1 MTKSKAIK
9 SFLKALSHQVP
20 NESLDPLLKPQNDA
34 LFVLLNSSIEALP
47 MGSAIRKEVD
57 SNMVDC
63 IDVFRK
69 ELEMRK
75 QEMEKKTNVH
85 DEDEENV
92 QFSTDEKIPLINSK
106 LFHLAYNQS
115 NGNDMERF
123 ICSDYATGEI
133 ILNHILSKGKKKT
146 ASVRDVNV
154 AIQHAFSAGQLSSLD
169 EYIQLFVE
177 KLGSSNLSR
186 SDVVAEIKSF
196 LKLVLLSKDALGV
209 PMDTMKAIDLG
220 KIVGEL
226 VTIAVTNT
234 EEYNIALIKANQYN
248 DSGDNDSS
256 DDETL
261 KVLPKKHMSKSEY
274 ITMKEECVR
283 DALLVLCMIYSF
295 TNSMDAFKIAP
306 AYLTTGL
313 IGVLQDMSGKDD
325 HALKESTEILIKAL
339 DRSNVMDKHEL
350 PSAKLIQDATKRIQ
364 VLSKWAERV
373 LKAASLQS
381 QAASEEAAPNS
392 NPIFVMD
399 TFANDVS
406 VESDSDNDAD
416 DDSNESES
424 AHSSDSD
431 SNEDKEPMFIL
442 DTEKSDIGLEVTN
455 NDDDENEEEE
465 EDDDSDNYD
474 HDGNDDEQEEK
485 ENENNNDE
493 NDDDDDRSEAES
505 DRNEIKETK
514 SKKPSLNKQSKAVL
528 EAVPEDEEV
537 DPTPS
542 KTTTSKTVHT
552 APRRRTR
559 SNSNMSNLSA
569 DTPTRM
575 TRSRARGMSTSSVDT
590 FGQESIASSSSKT
603 TPRSN
608 RKRSVSGASE
618 TPVATRRSSRRLK

>member
-57 SNMVDC
+57 SNMEDC

-75 QEMEKKTNVH
+75 QEMEKKTNAH
-85 DEDEENV
+85 DEDVENV
-92 QFSTDEKIPLINSK
+92 PFSTDEKIPLINSK

-115 NGNDMERF
+115 NGKDMERF
-123 ICSDYATGEI
+123 LCSDYATGEI

-177 KLGSSNLSR
+177 NLESSNGSR

-196 LKLVLLSKDALGV
+196 LKLILLSKDALGV
-209 PMDTMKAIDLG
+209 PMDTIKAIDLG

-234 EEYNIALIKANQYN
+234 EEYNIALIKANRY
-248 DSGDNDSS
+248 DDDDDDSS

-261 KVLPKKHMSKSEY
+261 KVLPKKHLPKTEY

-283 DALLVLCMIYSF
+283 DALLVLSMIYSF
-295 TNSMDAFKIAP
+295 TNSMDAFKIAS

-313 IGVLQDMSGKDD
+313 IGVLQDINGKDD
-325 HALKESTEILIKAL
+325 HALKDATEILIKAL

-364 VLSKWAERV
+364 LLSKWAERV
-373 LKAASLQS
+373 LKTASLQS
-381 QAASEEAAPNS
+381 QAASEEDAPNS

-416 DDSNESES
+416 DGSNESES
-424 AHSSDSD
+424 AHASDTD
-431 SNEDKEPMFIL
+431 SNEDKESMFIL
-442 DTEKSDIGLEVTN
+442 DTEKSDIGIEVTK
-455 NDDDENEEEE
+455 NDDDENEE
-465 EDDDSDNYD
+465 DDDSDNED
-474 HDGNDDEQEEK
+474 NDDNDDEEE
-485 ENENNNDE
+485 EEDNENDNDE
-493 NDDDDDRSEAES
+493 NDDNNDRNEAES

-514 SKKPSLNKQSKAVL
+514 SKKPSLKKQSKAVL

-542 KTTTSKTVHT
+542 KTTTGKTIHAT
-552 APRRRTR
+552 PKRRTR

-575 TRSRARGMSTSSVDT
+575 TRSRARGMSTSSIDT

-603 TPRSN
+603 TPRST
-608 RKRSVSGASE
+608 RKRSVSGASD